1 LSEKNLWQRMA
12 ANKLSQR
19 LRTDKRKEVR
29 HTITLPVRVT
39 GAACGEAQW
48 SELGE
53 TINVSSGGMAL
64 RLSKRVMI
72 GDILFLEVAIPERLQ
87 IDTER
92 SKTYKSFARV
102 RYIEI
107 RDRQQIVRLQFFR
120 RAFRSKTL
128 QVSVRF

>member
-1 LSEKNLWQRMA
+1 MSEKNLWHRMA

-39 GAACGEAQW
+39 GAASGEAQW

-64 RLSKRVMI
+64 RLSKKVMI
-72 GDILFLEVAIPERLQ
+72 GDILFLEVAIPERFQ
-87 IDTER
+87 IASE
-92 SKTYKSFARV
+92 SSQTYKSYARV
-102 RYIEI
+102 LYIEI
-107 RDRQQIVRLQFFR
+107 RDRQQVVRLQFFQR
-120 RAFRSKTL
+120 PVSSKTL

>member
-1 LSEKNLWQRMA
+1 MSEKNLWQRMA

-19 LRTDKRKEVR
+19 LRTDRRKEVR

-64 RLSKRVMI
+64 RLSKKVMI
-72 GDILFLEVAIPERLQ
+72 GDILFLEVAIPERFHIASESSQ
-87 IDTER
+87 
-92 SKTYKSFARV
+92 TYKNYARV

-107 RDRQQIVRLQFFR
+107 HDRQQIVRLQFFQR
-120 RAFRSKTL
+120 PIRSRVL
-128 QVSVRF
+128 RVSVRF